1 MSSCETCVNYV
12 YDEDYECYTCEQDL
26 DEDEMGKFLSS
37 SVDHCP
43 YYRLDDEYQIVR
55 HQM

>member
-1 MSSCETCVNYV
+1 MECDYCAYNA
-12 YDEDYECYTCEQDL
+12 YDEEMEEYYCSVSL
-26 DEDEMGKFLSS
+26 DEDDMAGFLRGHSFS
-37 SVDHCP
+37 CP